1 MRMHITGTYLLYSRT
16 VTSGFA
22 GQGTPVWLEQCRL
35 EVVYSAKQQAISEEG
50 RRKSRSAILA
60 SALNIKADDNFD
72 DKNIGAARKGHIT
85 YRSGGGLFFAE
96 YHS

>member
-1 MRMHITGTYLLYSRT
+1 MHTTGTYLLYSRT

-22 GQGTPVWLEQCRL
+22 GQGTPVWLKQCRL

-50 RRKSRSAILA
+50 HRKDRSAILA
-60 SALNIKADDNFD
+60 SALSIKADEEFTR
-72 DKNIGAARKGHIT
+72 AACKSQIT

-96 YHS
+96 YHC